1 MTAEPALFQG
11 LLKSRH
17 SEIDRI
23 PATLKNNKIK
33 EQKQERE
40 VRIRR
45 LQQYERDPKP
55 HVEYLMIQIIDS
67 QTPGQFRM
75 IMESL

>member
-11 LLKSRH
+11 LLKSLH

-23 PATLKNNKIK
+23 PASLKNNKIK

-40 VRIRR
+40 VHIR
-45 LQQYERDPKP
+45 LLQYERYPKP